1 MSNNAPNTVADIAR
15 LDQDR
20 ERVIRALA
28 NNPVL
33 HGHTGGIVEKI
44 TGETVTDT
52 IVDCMIAGGASP
64 AKIMET
70 ILTVNPHELAESVRN
85 LLLES
90 IYGSQNTNMF
100 NDDGSLSDNKFLG
113 EY

>member
-1 MSNNAPNTVADIAR
+1 MNSPNTIADIAR

-20 ERVIRALA
+20 EKVIRALA

-33 HGHTGGIVEKI
+33 HQHCGGVVEQI

-52 IVDCMIAGGASP
+52 IVDCMIAGGESP
-64 AKIMET
+64 AKILLT
-70 ILTVNPHELAESVRN
+70 IATVKPHELAESVRN

-100 NDDGSLSDNKFLG
+100 NDDGSLSDGKFVG

>member
-1 MSNNAPNTVADIAR
+1 MNSPNTIAEIAQN
-15 LDQDR
+15 DQTR
-20 ERVIRALA
+20 EQVIRALA

-33 HGHTGGIVEKI
+33 HQHCGGIVENI
-44 TGETVTDT
+44 TGETVCDT
-52 IVDCMIAGGASP
+52 IVDCMIAGGANP

-70 ILTVNPHELAESVRN
+70 IAFCKPYDLAESVRN

-90 IYGSQNTNMF
+90 IWGSKNTNMF
-100 NDDGSLSDNKFLG
+100 NEDGKLSDSKFLG

>member
-1 MSNNAPNTVADIAR
+1 MNSPNTIADIAR

-20 ERVIRALA
+20 EKVIRALA

-33 HGHTGGIVEKI
+33 HQHCGGVVEQI

-52 IVDCMIAGGASP
+52 IVDCMIAGGESP
-64 AKIMET
+64 AKILLT
-70 ILTVNPHELAESVRN
+70 IATVKPHELAESVRN

-100 NDDGSLSDNKFLG
+100 NDDGSLSDGKFLG

>member
-1 MSNNAPNTVADIAR
+1 
-15 LDQDR
+15 
-20 ERVIRALA
+20 
-28 NNPVL
+28 
-33 HGHTGGIVEKI
+33 
-44 TGETVTDT
+44 
-52 IVDCMIAGGASP
+52 MIAGGESP
-64 AKIMET
+64 AKVMET
-70 ILTVNPHELAESVRN
+70 ILACDPYALAESVRN

>member
-1 MSNNAPNTVADIAR
+1 MSNNTPTIAEIAQN
-15 LDQDR
+15 DQTR
-20 ERVIRALA
+20 EQVIRALA

-33 HGHTGGIVEKI
+33 HKHCGGIVENI
-44 TGETVTDT
+44 TGETVCDT
-52 IVDCMIAGGASP
+52 IVDCMVAGGANP

-70 ILTVNPHELAESVRN
+70 IMFCKPYDLAASVRN

-90 IYGSQNTNMF
+90 IWGSKNTNMF
-100 NDDGSLSDNKFLG
+100 NEDGTLSDNKFLG

>member
-1 MSNNAPNTVADIAR
+1 MSNNAPNTIADIAR

-33 HGHTGGIVEKI
+33 HQHCNGIVENI
-44 TGETVTDT
+44 NGEMVCDT

-64 AKIMET
+64 AKVMQTIM
-70 ILTVNPHELAESVRN
+70 TVNPHELADSVRN

>member
-1 MSNNAPNTVADIAR
+1 MNSPNTIADIAR

-20 ERVIRALA
+20 EKVIRALA
-28 NNPVL
+28 NSPVL
-33 HGHTGGIVEKI
+33 FDHCKGIVENI
-44 TGETVTDT
+44 NGEMVCDT
-52 IVDCMIAGGASP
+52 IVDVMIAGGESP
-64 AKIMET
+64 AKILLT
-70 ILTVNPHELAESVRN
+70 IATVKPHELAESVRN

-100 NDDGSLSDNKFLG
+100 NDDGSLSDGKFVG

>member
-33 HGHTGGIVEKI
+33 HQHCGGIVEKI

-52 IVDCMIAGGASP
+52 IVDTMLAGGADP
-64 AKIMET
+64 KKILET
-70 ILTVNPHELAESVRN
+70 VMTVNPHELADSVRN

-90 IYGSQNTNMF
+90 IWGSENTNMF
-100 NDDGSLSDNKFLG
+100 NEDGTLSDGKFLG

>member
-1 MSNNAPNTVADIAR
+1 MNSPNTIADIAR

-33 HGHTGGIVEKI
+33 HKHCNGIVENI
-44 TGETVTDT
+44 NGEMVCDT

-64 AKIMET
+64 AKVMQTIM
-70 ILTVNPHELAESVRN
+70 TVNPHELADSVRN

-90 IYGSQNTNMF
+90 IYGSKNTNMF
-100 NDDGSLSDNKFLG
+100 NEDGTLSDNKFLG

>member
-1 MSNNAPNTVADIAR
+1 MSNNAPNTIADIAR

-33 HGHTGGIVEKI
+33 HKHCGGIVEKI
-44 TGETVTDT
+44 TGETVCDT

-64 AKIMET
+64 AKVMET
-70 ILTVNPHELAESVRN
+70 ILACDPYALAESVRN

-90 IYGSQNTNMF
+90 IWGSENTNMF
-100 NDDGSLSDNKFLG
+100 NDDGSLSDGKFLG

>member
-1 MSNNAPNTVADIAR
+1 M
-15 LDQDR
+15 
-20 ERVIRALA
+20 
-28 NNPVL
+28 L
-33 HGHTGGIVEKI
+33 HQHCNGIVENI
-44 TGETVTDT
+44 NGEMVCDT

-64 AKIMET
+64 AKVMQTIM
-70 ILTVNPHELAESVRN
+70 TVNPHELADSVRN

>member
-1 MSNNAPNTVADIAR
+1 MNSPNTIADIAR

-20 ERVIRALA
+20 EKVIRALA

-33 HGHTGGIVEKI
+33 HQHCNGIVENI
-44 TGETVTDT
+44 NGEMVCDT
-52 IVDCMIAGGASP
+52 IVDCMIAGGESP
-64 AKIMET
+64 AKILLT
-70 ILTVNPHELAESVRN
+70 IATVKPHELAESVRN

>member
-1 MSNNAPNTVADIAR
+1 MSNNTPNIAEIAR

-28 NNPVL
+28 NNPIL
-33 HGHTGGIVEKI
+33 HKHCGGIVERI

-52 IVDCMIAGGASP
+52 IVDCMVADKVDPKQIL
-64 AKIMET
+64 ET
-70 ILTVNPHELAESVRN
+70 IMACDPHGLAESVRD
-85 LLLES
+85 LLTAS
-90 IYGSQNTNMF
+90 IYGSSNTNMF
-100 NDDGSLSDNKFLG
+100 NEDGTLSDNKFLG